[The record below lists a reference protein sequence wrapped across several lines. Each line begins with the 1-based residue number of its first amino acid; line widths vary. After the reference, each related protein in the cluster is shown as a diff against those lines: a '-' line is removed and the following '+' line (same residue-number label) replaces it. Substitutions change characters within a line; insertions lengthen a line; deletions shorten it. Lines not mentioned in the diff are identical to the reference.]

1 MAKSIHPLALELV
14 QYNFGVHRGHWAVA
28 EVASDALSHI
38 WPILCQHSN
47 DSSVVV
53 FKGAAKLCRKLIDEG
68 ERGPK
73 LLLTGELLPLRVINH
88 VLSLL
93 HSTLDLIDFSK
104 DVLEKVQAGQVV
116 WAFLCQV
123 HP

>member
-14 QYNFGVHRGHWAVA
+14 QYNFRVHRGHWAVA

-53 FKGAAKLCRKLIDEG
+53 FEGIAKLCRKLIDESK
-68 ERGPK
+68 RGPK

-93 HSTLDLIDFSK
+93 YSTLDLIDFSK

-116 WAFLCQV
+116 GAFLG
-123 HP
+123 